1 MTHGVSNHE
10 PREHPTVPAGL
21 VVFFGRWAASLQPQ
35 YSKRVAMSVVW
46 TAARGMTSEAGG
58 GGVNLHASPTATF
71 ELRRLASSNRSG
83 GVPANVGRVNWTRK
97 RAISSATSHWP
108 GSSAARLKPSF
119 VDMSRR
125 ERFFAAVVGV

>member
-1 MTHGVSNHE
+1 M
-10 PREHPTVPAGL
+10 PAGL

-71 ELRRLASSNRSG
+71 ELRRLASSNLLRG